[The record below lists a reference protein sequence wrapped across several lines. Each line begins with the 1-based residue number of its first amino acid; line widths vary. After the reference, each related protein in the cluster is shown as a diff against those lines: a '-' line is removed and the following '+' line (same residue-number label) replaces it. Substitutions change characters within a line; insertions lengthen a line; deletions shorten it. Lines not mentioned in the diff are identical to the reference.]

1 MSKRLSRETSPY
13 LRQHADNPVDW
24 HPWNA
29 AALALARAEDR
40 PILLSIG
47 YSACHW
53 CHVMAHESFADEA
66 TAALM
71 NAHFVNIKVDREER
85 PDLDQIYQTAHQ
97 MLTGRAGGWPL
108 TLFLTPAGV
117 PFFGGTY
124 FPPAPRHGLPAFG
137 ELLLA
142 VADAWQQ
149 RRGEIEAQNRELT
162 RALAQTVSKGAT
174 AAADFVSDPL
184 ALAVAELAANFDA
197 QDGGFG
203 PAPKFPHA
211 NDLDLLLRVGTP
223 EALTMATT
231 TLTRMAE
238 GGLFDQI
245 GGGFCRYSVDERW
258 EIPHFEKML
267 YDNAQLL
274 RVYADAWTLTGD
286 ARYRDVVEATA
297 AWVLREM
304 QSPSGAYYASLDA
317 DSEGGEGAFYVWQRA
332 EFAAALSATEAAVA
346 SAHWGLDA
354 PANFTDEEGQRRWHL
369 TVARPLGEVAAAQG
383 LSPAKCRELLAAAR
397 EKLFAVRSRRPPPAR
412 DEKIL
417 AGWNALM
424 IEGMAHAGRVC
435 GRPDWVDSARR
446 ALACVRR
453 ELWRD
458 GRLYASCRDD
468 ATALVSGTAPAPDAA
483 ASQAPNKAGLL
494 NAYLDDHAFLLAAIL
509 ELLQDE
515 FVASDL
521 DFAVDLADELVDAFA
536 DVGMPPAAQ
545 VAVVAD
551 SGNPYRGFFFTRHDH
566 EPLIHR
572 PKPGHDNAT
581 PSGNA
586 VAARA
591 LLRLGQVTGE
601 TRWQAAVEG
610 VVSLFHNEATRS
622 PAGFASWLMA
632 LEEFRQ
638 PPRRVVLRGPQ
649 TGFAPWKS
657 ALGSRYLDDL
667 MVVFLRNGERDL
679 PPPLRLPE
687 SDHVNAWVCTRVT
700 CLPPV
705 STPESL
711 IKELFKAGELK

>member
-1 MSKRLSRETSPY
+1 MPNRLSGETSPY

-29 AALALARAEDR
+29 DALALARAEDR

-53 CHVMAHESFADEA
+53 CHVMAHESFEDEA

-108 TLFLTPAGV
+108 TLFLTHAGV

-142 VADAWQQ
+142 VSDAWHK
-149 RRGEIEAQNRELT
+149 RRGDIEAQNRELT
-162 RALAQTVSKGAT
+162 RALAQTVSQGSGAL
-174 AAADFVSDPL
+174 AECVDDPL
-184 ALAVAELAANFDA
+184 QTAVDELGAHFDA

-211 NDLDLLLRVGTP
+211 TDLDLLLRVGTP
-223 EALTMATT
+223 QALTMATT
-231 TLTRMAE
+231 TLTRMAD

-245 GGGFCRYSVDERW
+245 GGGFCRYSVDAQW

-286 ARYRDVVEATA
+286 ARYREVVEATA
-297 AWVLREM
+297 AWVMREM
-304 QSPSGAYYASLDA
+304 QSPAGAYYASLDA
-317 DSEGGEGAFYVWQRA
+317 DSEGGEGAFYVWQRE
-332 EFAAALSATEAAVA
+332 EFAAALSAAEAAVA
-346 SAHWGLDA
+346 TSYWGLDA
-354 PANFTDEEGQRRWHL
+354 PANFIDESGQRCWHL
-369 TVARPLGEVAAAQG
+369 KVARPLAEVAAAQG
-383 LSPAKCRELLAAAR
+383 LPPAQCRELLASAR
-397 EKLFAVRSRRPPPAR
+397 ARLFALRGRRPPPAR
-412 DEKIL
+412 DDKIL
-417 AGWNALM
+417 AGWNGLM

-435 GRPDWVDSARR
+435 ARPDWVASARR
-446 ALACVRR
+446 ALACVCR

-458 GRLYASCRDD
+458 GRLYACCRDPAIPSTGEPTPPD
-468 ATALVSGTAPAPDAA
+468 SGAA
-483 ASQAPNKAGLL
+483 MNPGPRL
-494 NAYLDDHAFLLAAIL
+494 NAYLDDHAFLLAGVL

-515 FVASDL
+515 FVAGDL
-521 DFAVDLADELVDAFA
+521 DFALALADELVDGFA
-536 DVGMPPAAQ
+536 DRVAPPALAAG
-545 VAVVAD
+545 VAA
-551 SGNPYRGFFFTRHDH
+551 SAAPTCRGFFFTRHDH

-591 LLRLGQVTGE
+591 LLRLGQISGE
-601 TRWQAAVEG
+601 TRWQAAAES
-610 VVSLFHNEATRS
+610 VVSLFHNEAMCS

-632 LEEFRQ
+632 LAEFRQ
-638 PPRRVVLRGPQ
+638 PPRRLVLRGPAAQ
-649 TGFAPWKS
+649 FVPWRD
-657 ALGSRYLDDL
+657 ALSMRYIADSI
-667 MVVFLRNGERDL
+667 VFYLPNGVPGL

-687 SDHVNAWVCTRVT
+687 SDQVNAWVCSRVD

-705 STPESL
+705 SSPESL
-711 IKELFKAGELK
+711 IKELFKGRETK

>member
-1 MSKRLSRETSPY
+1 MPNRLSGETSPY

-29 AALALARAEDR
+29 DALALARAEDR

-142 VADAWQQ
+142 VSDAWHQ
-149 RRGEIEAQNRELT
+149 RRGDIEAQNRELT
-162 RALAQTVSKGAT
+162 RALAQTVSHGAT
-174 AAADFVSDPL
+174 AAADFVDDPL
-184 ALAVAELAANFDA
+184 PLAIAELAAHFDA

-203 PAPKFPHA
+203 AAPKFPHA

-223 EALTMATT
+223 QALTMATT
-231 TLTRMAE
+231 TLTRMAD

-245 GGGFCRYSVDERW
+245 GGGFCRYSVDAQW

-286 ARYRDVVEATA
+286 ARYREVVEATA
-297 AWVLREM
+297 AWVMREM
-304 QSPSGAYYASLDA
+304 QSPAGAYYASLDA
-317 DSEGGEGAFYVWQRA
+317 DSEGGEGAFYVWRREELA
-332 EFAAALSATEAAVA
+332 SALTVAEAAVA
-346 SAHWGLDA
+346 STHWGLDA
-354 PANFTDEEGQRRWHL
+354 PANFIDEAGQRRWHL
-369 TVARPLGEVAAAQG
+369 KIARPLAEVSAEQG
-383 LSPAKCRELLAAAR
+383 LSPAQCRELLASAR
-397 EKLFAVRSRRPPPAR
+397 EKLFALRSRRPPPAR

-435 GRPDWVDSARR
+435 ARPDWVESARR
-446 ALACVRR
+446 ALAFVRR
-453 ELWRD
+453 ALWRG
-458 GRLYASCRDD
+458 GRLYACCRDD
-468 ATALVSGTAPAPDAA
+468 AASLAGQTAATDPAAGAAPNAA
-483 ASQAPNKAGLL
+483 AGGQL
-494 NAYLDDHAFLLAAIL
+494 NAYLDDHAFLLAALI

-515 FVASDL
+515 FVADDL
-521 DFAVDLADELVDAFA
+521 DFAVALADELVAAFA
-536 DVGMPPAAQ
+536 DVGAAG
-545 VAVVAD
+545 VH
-551 SGNPYRGFFFTRHDH
+551 RGFFFTRHDH
-566 EPLIHR
+566 EALIHR
-572 PKPGHDNAT
+572 AKPGHDNST
-581 PSGNA
+581 PAGNA

-591 LLRLGQVTGE
+591 LLRLGQLAGE
-601 TRWQAAVEG
+601 TRWQAAAEG
-610 VVSLFHNEATRS
+610 VLSLFHNEATRS
-622 PAGFASWLMA
+622 PAGFASCLLA
-632 LEEFRQ
+632 LAEFRE
-638 PPRRVVLRGPQ
+638 PPQRLVLRGPA
-649 TGFAPWKS
+649 GAFGPWRTALS
-657 ALGSRYLDDL
+657 ARYISDCL
-667 MVVFLRNGERDL
+667 VVFAANGEPRL
-679 PPPLRLPE
+679 PPPLCVPE
-687 SDHVNAWVCTRVT
+687 SDHVNAWLCRRVN
-700 CLPPV
+700 CLPPI

-711 IKELFKAGELK
+711 IKELFKGDELK